1 MKTDAI
7 VEQLEVPN
15 NEVDIGDDNELEHTT
30 DTISIHNKGDISPRL
45 LAKAKKDEGRFQIEV
60 QLDMEQLISFKLT
73 NNDDGQEL
81 QVTIVYASTDRQ
93 TRIALWDDL
102 HDIAAN
108 MSLPWVVG
116 GNFNVITDEEEKYGG
131 LPVQYN
137 ETEDFVHCINTCQ
150 LVDLGFKG
158 SIYTWWNGRSDT
170 TCIFKRLDRC
180 LGNQALQISFPNL
193 EVEHLIIQGSD
204 HYRLILTTR
213 TDMRH
218 IRKSFRFLNFWVE
231 HETFQ
236 QVVADNWQESYSSDP
251 FFNFHN
257 KLKKALTE
265 KDFKRGYKI
274 IEDWLDIEE
283 DITREAIR
291 FYTDQFTESNL
302 NIDFEMLE
310 CIPKMITEDQNAQIH
325 EMPDEEEVKN
335 VVFGLNSDSTG
346 GPDVYGYT
354 GEFYQACWNIIAKD
368 MTKMVQSFFC
378 GHELPRYITCTNLAL
393 IPKKKDITTFSDMRP
408 VSLSN
413 FTSKVFSRII
423 HERLVKFL
431 PTLISPQQSGLVK
444 GRSIV
449 ENVLLVQEIVHDIRI
464 R

>member
-1 MKTDAI
+1 M
-7 VEQLEVPN
+7 
-15 NEVDIGDDNELEHTT
+15 
-30 DTISIHNKGDISPRL
+30 
-45 LAKAKKDEGRFQIEV
+45 
-60 QLDMEQLISFKLT
+60 
-73 NNDDGQEL
+73 
-81 QVTIVYASTDRQ
+81 
-93 TRIALWDDL
+93 
-102 HDIAAN
+102 
-108 MSLPWVVG
+108 
-116 GNFNVITDEEEKYGG
+116 
-131 LPVQYN
+131 
-137 ETEDFVHCINTCQ
+137 
-150 LVDLGFKG
+150 
-158 SIYTWWNGRSDT
+158 
-170 TCIFKRLDRC
+170 
-180 LGNQALQISFPNL
+180 
-193 EVEHLIIQGSD
+193 
-204 HYRLILTTR
+204 
-213 TDMRH
+213 
-218 IRKSFRFLNFWVE
+218 
-231 HETFQ
+231 
-236 QVVADNWQESYSSDP
+236 
-251 FFNFHN
+251 
-257 KLKKALTE
+257 
-265 KDFKRGYKI
+265 
-274 IEDWLDIEE
+274 WLDIEE
-283 DITREAIR
+283 DITQEAIR

-378 GHELPRYITCTNLAL
+378 GHELPRYSTCTNLAL